1 MPNFVVAKIRRERIW
16 FSVGKDQGTD
26 RVGKSARNEQGDGS
40 HAKLGVNGTD
50 QKNDDPAHQQ
60 IADIRHQD
68 GNFPKEN
75 GFERDEKDSQT
86 PNDAKQNPACAAAKD
101 CQTKWGVGACDEQVN
116 CIVIENAE
124 DAQIFAKEQKEM
136 QKTTKQQGQ
145 E

>member
-16 FSVGKDQGTD
+16 FAIGKDQGTD
-26 RVGKSARNEQGDGS
+26 CVEKSARDEQGDS
-40 HAKLGVNGTD
+40 SCAKLDVNGTD

-60 IADIRHQD
+60 IADIWHQD

-86 PNDAKQNPACAAAKD
+86 PNDAKQNPARAAAKD
-101 CQTKWGVGACDEQVN
+101 GQTKWSIGTCNEQVN
-116 CIVIENAE
+116 GIVIENTE

-136 QKTTKQQGQ
+136 
-145 E
+145 

>member
-1 MPNFVVAKIRRERIW
+1 MPNFMVAKIRWERIRL
-16 FSVGKDQGTD
+16 SVGKDQCAD
-26 RVGKSARNEQGDGS
+26 CVGKSASDEQGDGS

-86 PNDAKQNPACAAAKD
+86 PDDAKQNPASCTAKD
-101 CQTKWGVGACDEQVN
+101 GQTKWCVGACDEQVN

-124 DAQIFAKEQKEM
+124 DAQIFAKE
-136 QKTTKQQGQ
+136 
-145 E
+145 